1 MRGEICKCFYEGKN
15 NWKALKSYQVK
26 TVFPLF
32 FKWNFSY
39 ASDRAL
45 WNPVNKKQTNKIKTL
60 KKKPTPT
67 FKTVIKLGNEL
78 IIWFYGLH
86 IKLKKRKRSV
96 NPSDLPGITICYKE
110 SLLFFFRNKFTS
122 QSSTMIECRAPNING
137 ILRAELPPL
146 GVNSRKILTAPVCF
160 LCSAVCNISRR
171 MNNKALA
178 SSCTVVRRICW
189 MHLRVDV
196 ACESPCLVCRDA
208 NLQCPSFVSSAYS
221 LQCLCH
227 PVAFCICCFLR

>member
-1 MRGEICKCFYEGKN
+1 MNWLFY
-15 NWKALKSYQVK
+15 
-26 TVFPLF
+26 F
-32 FKWNFSY
+32 
-39 ASDRAL
+39 
-45 WNPVNKKQTNKIKTL
+45 
-60 KKKPTPT
+60 
-67 FKTVIKLGNEL
+67 LGGTS
-78 IIWFYGLH
+78 IF
-86 IKLKKRKRSV
+86 LKKRKDQWISQTFLASLYATR
-96 NPSDLPGITICYKE
+96 E
-110 SLLFFFRNKFTS
+110 SLLFFFRNKFTL

-137 ILRAELPPL
+137 ILWAELPPL
-146 GVNSRKILTAPVCF
+146 GVNSRKILTTTVCF

-171 MNNKALA
+171 MHNKALA

-227 PVAFCICCFLR
+227 SWHSAFCCFLRYI